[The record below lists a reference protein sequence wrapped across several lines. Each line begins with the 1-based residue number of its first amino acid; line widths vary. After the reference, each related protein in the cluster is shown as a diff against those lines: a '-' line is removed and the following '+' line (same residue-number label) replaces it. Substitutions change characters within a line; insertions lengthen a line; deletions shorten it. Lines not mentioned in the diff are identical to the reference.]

1 MDTKLAINILE
12 NTFKQKFDIE
22 RFEYF
27 LTELFN
33 DVDINTVEEKHFIKD
48 NYKKY
53 VNHMYNLGIYRSK
66 YADRFKNRRSIKSP
80 EKRKLC

>member
-33 DVDINTVEEKHFIKD
+33 EVEINTVEEKHFVK
-48 NYKKY
+48 NTYKKY
-53 VNHMYNLGIYRSK
+53 VNHLYNITARNL
-66 YADRFKNRRSIKSP
+66 RFFRIFSHFYYFFSTYFSLI
-80 EKRKLC
+80 